1 MRRFWL
7 WIVALVIVWPIHST
21 AAMIGNKP
29 IEMIASDP
37 FVLMMPLIY
46 LLAGSRVSKR
56 ELSLVMA
63 PIRSYKLLPILA
75 LVFVVYAT
83 SLAAIGLGMSGET
96 IRVYSAFKMVKPV
109 CFVFVGL
116 LLGAWIDPIDFIGMI
131 GYAFVAVVG
140 LTICTTISDPSFPMG
155 EWGRFLYEYELCGYP
170 NSAMSFFGCLV
181 PILLAS
187 ADISKEQGVKVVC
200 WGAAAC
206 SALIILGSMSRSS
219 SLVMMIGVS
228 LYLVMTG
235 RTAFLIGVMIAASLF
250 SVIGFGVVSALK
262 ETDFVSILLERIRE
276 RVERS
281 TESEDP
287 SSGRFDIWALAI
299 ELWLEKP
306 VFGYMFESFAK
317 YGVDIDTPHQ
327 QYLEVLYKCGG
338 LGLVLYLGM
347 LVSCL
352 YRTSRLLILTV
363 RKSVAWYQL
372 HAALAMLVG
381 LMIGNLTQPNLT
393 FSVTGNLVFLL
404 FGCLCSSRAVVS
416 ASQGFGTTRTSTA
429 PLVTRPVQRAAA

>member
-1 MRRFWL
+1 
-7 WIVALVIVWPIHST
+7 
-21 AAMIGNKP
+21 
-29 IEMIASDP
+29 
-37 FVLMMPLIY
+37 
-46 LLAGSRVSKR
+46 
-56 ELSLVMA
+56 
-63 PIRSYKLLPILA
+63 
-75 LVFVVYAT
+75 
-83 SLAAIGLGMSGET
+83 
-96 IRVYSAFKMVKPV
+96 
-109 CFVFVGL
+109 
-116 LLGAWIDPIDFIGMI
+116 
-131 GYAFVAVVG
+131 
-140 LTICTTISDPSFPMG
+140 
-155 EWGRFLYEYELCGYP
+155 
-170 NSAMSFFGCLV
+170 
-181 PILLAS
+181 
-187 ADISKEQGVKVVC
+187 
-200 WGAAAC
+200 
-206 SALIILGSMSRSS
+206 
-219 SLVMMIGVS
+219 MMIGVS

-250 SVIGFGVVSALK
+250 SVIGFGVISALK

-352 YRTSRLLILTV
+352 YRTRRLLVLTV
-363 RKSVAWYQL
+363 RKSVAWSQL
-372 HAALAMLVG
+372 HAAMAMLVG
-381 LMIGNLTQPNLT
+381 LLIGNLTQPNLT

-416 ASQGFGTTRTSTA
+416 ASQGFGTTQSSSV